1 MTCGE
6 GSNGEG
12 NLSLSVGGH
21 LLEEQTIHIVESYFA
36 IGVSIADLYL
46 MTGGG
51 GIDHDAWGGYSRC
64 AEE

>member
-12 NLSLSVGGH
+12 NLSLSVGGR

-36 IGVSIADLYL
+36 IGVSIADLYP
-46 MTGGG
+46 MAGRV
-51 GIDHDAWGGYSRC
+51 GIDQDA
-64 AEE
+64 